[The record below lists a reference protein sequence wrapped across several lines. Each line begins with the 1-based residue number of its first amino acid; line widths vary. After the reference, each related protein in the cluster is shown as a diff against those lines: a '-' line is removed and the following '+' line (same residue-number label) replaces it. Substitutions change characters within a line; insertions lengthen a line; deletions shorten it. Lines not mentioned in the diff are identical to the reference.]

1 MAQEE
6 TNTTEAPAPEPEEEG
21 ISEEVVCEEGA
32 PGWVVTFG
40 DMMSLLLTFFILL
53 LSFATLDKVEF
64 NKLSGTMKDGFGMIT
79 KTKRPKIQRR
89 DTSSPVRPRPSKNSK
104 VRSSGK
110 EVRKIMQDVINA
122 TSTNDRSANAVDI
135 FQDHNDIR
143 VLFPLIDAF
152 VPGTTQLQEDFKPIL
167 DLISKQVIDNTVSY
181 DLSIEVR
188 IKDGSPCDKEYI
200 HTEGCDYWLLST
212 YQSLAL
218 SRYFKSKGVS
228 GDRLIPV
235 GRGTAPIQFLDKSQA
250 KNKDGSTIEFV
261 YLSPTSKLINRYR

>member
-1 MAQEE
+1 MAQEDKKKPDIP
-6 TNTTEAPAPEPEEEG
+6 TPEPEDEG

-53 LSFATLDKVEF
+53 LSFASLDKVEF
-64 NKLSGTMKDGFGMIT
+64 NKLSGTMKDGFGKIT
-79 KTKRPKIQRR
+79 KIRIPKIERMDTVSKARPK
-89 DTSSPVRPRPSKNSK
+89 PSRNSK

-110 EVRKIMQDVINA
+110 EVRKLMEEVISA
-122 TSTNDRSANAVDI
+122 TSVNDRSASAVDV
-135 FQDHNDIR
+135 FQDHNDIK

-152 VPGTTQLQEDFKPIL
+152 VPGTTQLQGDFKPIL

-188 IKDGSPCDKEYI
+188 IKEGSPCDKEYI

-235 GRGTAPIQFLDKSQA
+235 GRGTAPIQFLDKNQA
-250 KNKDGSTIEFV
+250 KTKDGSTIEFV